1 MGFCARVHP
10 RNSWPFPPAFITW
23 GRYLIQF
30 DKTNTNTADC

>member
-10 RNSWPFPPAFITW
+10 RNSWPFPPASITW